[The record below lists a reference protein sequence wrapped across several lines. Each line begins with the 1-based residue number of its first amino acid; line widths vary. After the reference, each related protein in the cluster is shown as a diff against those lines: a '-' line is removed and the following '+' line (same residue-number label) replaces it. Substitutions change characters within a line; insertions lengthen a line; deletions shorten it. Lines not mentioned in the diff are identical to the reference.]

1 MTGKRNTAINAAAR
15 EAGVAVT
22 DMRDTKVLQKDG
34 LIEVRFI
41 TDWMIYDC
49 YMEQGTMEVLGFD
62 YIPVPP
68 DLQIVNLRESARSA
82 S

>member
-41 TDWMIYDC
+41 TEWMIYDC
-49 YMEQGTMEVLGFD
+49 YIEQDTFEVLGFD
-62 YIPVPP
+62 YRPLPP
-68 DLQIVNLRESARSA
+68 DLQLTYLPESARSA